1 MTESDYED
9 YRRLTDA
16 GFDLEDSTYIKL
28 NSGSETAKHAVA
40 KTLCARYLDQIGYTV
55 ESEVELENQGT
66 VDLLAYGHPERLT
79 YVVEVETS
87 PTRDTML
94 NKVEKY
100 VKSNQ
105 AADDMLWVNV
115 TAMPTDMLDA
125 QEYVKTELGL

>member
-1 MTESDYED
+1 MTKADYED

-16 GFDLEDSTYIKL
+16 GFDLQDSTYVKL
-28 NSGSETAKHAVA
+28 NSGSETAKHALA
-40 KTLCARYLDQIGYTV
+40 KTLCARYLDQLGYTV
-55 ESEVELENQGT
+55 ESEVQLENQGT
-66 VDLLAYGHPERLT
+66 VDLLAYGHSERLN

-105 AADDMLWVNV
+105 AVDDMLWVNV